1 MIDKDFEDL
10 KEEEYIIPKKHLFV
24 ILISSLLIT
33 FIYRFHIK
41 KGYFFEAM
49 LPFILILGSYLIILK
64 DTKKNKKAYFLLI
77 PITLILIS
85 DIVVGIDANN
95 KDLNFLALPILLSI
109 MLLLLVNKNYKL
121 EGNISTWVFKL
132 FPIGLF
138 SNLKFLKIKSENKT
152 SQKIGKIMAG
162 IGLGIMF
169 GTVIVFLLVKADDY
183 FSAFIGNIFQDVADF
198 NLNYIVIFVAS
209 FILTFS
215 ILINLLKNKD
225 TKMNEIK
232 IRNYDK
238 TIIITFLSM
247 VNSVFVLF
255 IISEISRLTNNFL
268 QIPIEYTYSSYA
280 REGFFQLLFVTVIN
294 YAILMFLLY
303 KTTMVRE
310 KWVKWLLFLL
320 ASFSIIL
327 IFNSYYRMF
336 LYINHYGLT
345 VLRLQVV
352 LFLLM
357 ELIIF
362 ILMIFKIFDK
372 FKKRNAFTY
381 FVIIISFYIANLY
394 LCNDWLVSILNN
406 AIGK

>member
-10 KEEEYIIPKKHLFV
+10 KEEEYIIPKKNLFV
-24 ILISSLLIT
+24 ILISSILIT
-33 FIYRFHIK
+33 FIYQFHI

-64 DTKKNKKAYFLLI
+64 DIKKNKKAYFLLI
-77 PITLILIS
+77 PITLIFTS
-85 DIVVGIDANN
+85 DIIVGIDANN
-95 KDLNFLALPILLSI
+95 KDLNFLVLPILLSA
-109 MLLLLVNKNYKL
+109 MLLLLINKNYKL

-152 SQKIGKIMAG
+152 SQKIGKILAG
-162 IGLGIMF
+162 IGFGIMF
-169 GTVIVFLLVKADDY
+169 GAVIVFLLVKADDY
-183 FSAFIGNIFQDVADF
+183 FSAFISNIFQDVADF
-198 NLNYIVIFVAS
+198 NPNYIVILVAS

-225 TKMNEIK
+225 TKMSEIK
-232 IRNYDK
+232 IHNYDE
-238 TIIITFLSM
+238 TIIITFLSI

-303 KTTMVRE
+303 KTTMGRE

-320 ASFSIIL
+320 AGFSIIL

-362 ILMIFKIFDK
+362 ILMISRIFDK

-394 LCNDWLVSILNN
+394 LCNDWLVNILNN
-406 AIGK
+406 VLGK

>member
-33 FIYRFHIK
+33 FIYRFHI

-121 EGNISTWVFKL
+121 EGDISTWIFKL
-132 FPIGLF
+132 FPVGLF
-138 SNLKFLKIKSENKT
+138 SNLKFLKIKSENNT

>member
-33 FIYRFHIK
+33 FIYQFHI

-64 DTKKNKKAYFLLI
+64 DTKKNKKAYYMLI
-77 PITLILIS
+77 PITLIFIS

-95 KDLNFLALPILLSI
+95 KDLNFLVLPILISA
-109 MLLLLVNKNYKL
+109 MLLLLINKNYKL
-121 EGNISTWVFKL
+121 EGNISTWFFKL
-132 FPIGLF
+132 FPIELF

-162 IGLGIMF
+162 IGFGIMF
-169 GTVIVFLLVKADDY
+169 GAVIVFLLVKADDY
-183 FSAFIGNIFQDVADF
+183 FSAFISNIFQDVTDF
-198 NLNYIVIFVAS
+198 NPNYIVILVAS

-225 TKMNEIK
+225 TKMSEIK
-232 IRNYDK
+232 IHNYDK
-238 TIIITFLSM
+238 TIIITFLSI

-310 KWVKWLLFLL
+310 KWVKWLLFIL
-320 ASFSIIL
+320 AGFSIIL

-362 ILMIFKIFDK
+362 ILMISRIFDK

-394 LCNDWLVSILNN
+394 LCNDWLVNVLNN
-406 AIGK
+406 ALGK

>member
-10 KEEEYIIPKKHLFV
+10 KEEEYIIPKQHLLV
-24 ILISSLLIT
+24 ILISSILIT
-33 FIYRFHIK
+33 FIYQFHI

-77 PITLILIS
+77 PITLIFIS
-85 DIVVGIDANN
+85 DIIVGIDANN
-95 KDLNFLALPILLSI
+95 KDLNFLVLPILLSA
-109 MLLLLVNKNYKL
+109 MLLLLINKNYKL
-121 EGNISTWVFKL
+121 EGNISTWIFKL
-132 FPIGLF
+132 FPVGLF

-152 SQKIGKIMAG
+152 SEKIGKIMTG
-162 IGLGIMF
+162 IGFGIMF
-169 GTVIVFLLVKADDY
+169 GAVIVFLLVKADDY
-183 FSAFIGNIFQDVADF
+183 FSAFISSIFQDVADF
-198 NLNYIVIFVAS
+198 NPNYILILVAS

-225 TKMNEIK
+225 TKMGEIK
-232 IRNYDK
+232 VHNYDK

-294 YAILMFLLY
+294 YVILMFLLY

-345 VLRLQVV
+345 V
-352 LFLLM
+352 
-357 ELIIF
+357 
-362 ILMIFKIFDK
+362 
-372 FKKRNAFTY
+372 
-381 FVIIISFYIANLY
+381 
-394 LCNDWLVSILNN
+394 
-406 AIGK
+406 

>member
-10 KEEEYIIPKKHLFV
+10 KEEEYIIPKKNLFV
-24 ILISSLLIT
+24 ILVSSILIT
-33 FIYRFHIK
+33 FIYQFHI

-64 DTKKNKKAYFLLI
+64 DIKKNKKAYFLLI
-77 PITLILIS
+77 PITLIFTS
-85 DIVVGIDANN
+85 DIIVGIDANN
-95 KDLNFLALPILLSI
+95 KDLNFLVLPILLSA
-109 MLLLLVNKNYKL
+109 MLLLLINKNYKL

-152 SQKIGKIMAG
+152 SQKIGKILAG
-162 IGLGIMF
+162 IGFGIMF
-169 GTVIVFLLVKADDY
+169 GAVIVFLLVKADDY
-183 FSAFIGNIFQDVADF
+183 FSAFISNIFQDVADF
-198 NLNYIVIFVAS
+198 NPNYIVILVAS

-225 TKMNEIK
+225 TKMSEIK
-232 IRNYDK
+232 IHNYDE
-238 TIIITFLSM
+238 TIIITFLSI

-280 REGFFQLLFVTVIN
+280 REGFFQLLFVTIIN

-303 KTTMVRE
+303 KTTMGRE

-320 ASFSIIL
+320 AGFSIIL

-362 ILMIFKIFDK
+362 ILMISRIFDK

-394 LCNDWLVSILNN
+394 LCNDWLVNILNN
-406 AIGK
+406 VLGK

>member
-24 ILISSLLIT
+24 ILISSILIT
-33 FIYRFHIK
+33 FIYQFHI

-49 LPFILILGSYLIILK
+49 MPFILILGSYLIILK

-77 PITLILIS
+77 PITLIFIS
-85 DIVVGIDANN
+85 DFIVGIDANN
-95 KDLNFLALPILLSI
+95 KDLNFLVLPVLLSA
-109 MLLLLVNKNYKL
+109 MLLLLINKNYKL
-121 EGNISTWVFKL
+121 EGNISTWIFKL
-132 FPIGLF
+132 FPVGLF

-152 SQKIGKIMAG
+152 SEKIGKIMTG
-162 IGLGIMF
+162 IGFGIMF
-169 GTVIVFLLVKADDY
+169 GAVIVFLLVKADDY
-183 FSAFIGNIFQDVADF
+183 FSAFISNIFQDVADF
-198 NLNYIVIFVAS
+198 NPNYILILVAS

-225 TKMNEIK
+225 TKMSEIK
-232 IRNYDK
+232 VHNYDK

-362 ILMIFKIFDK
+362 ILMISRIFDK

-381 FVIIISFYIANLY
+381 FVIIISFYIY
-394 LCNDWLVSILNN
+394 
-406 AIGK
+406 

>member
-381 FVIIISFYIANLY
+381 FVIIISFYISNLY
-394 LCNDWLVSILNN
+394 LCNDWLVNIINN

>member
-24 ILISSLLIT
+24 ILISSILIT
-33 FIYRFHIK
+33 FIYQFHLR
-41 KGYFFEAM
+41 GYFFEAM

-64 DTKKNKKAYFLLI
+64 DAKKNKKAYFMLI
-77 PITLILIS
+77 PITLIFIS
-85 DIVVGIDANN
+85 DIIVGIDVHN
-95 KDLNFLALPILLSI
+95 KDLNILVLPILLSI
-109 MLLLLVNKNYKL
+109 MMLLLINKNYKL
-121 EGNISTWVFKL
+121 KGNILTWIFKL
-132 FPIGLF
+132 FPVGLF
-138 SNLKFLKIKSENKT
+138 TNLKYLKFKEYSKN
-152 SQKIGKIMAG
+152 SHKIGKIMTG
-162 IGLGIMF
+162 IGFGIMF
-169 GTVIVFLLVKADDY
+169 ASIIIYLLIKADDY
-183 FSAFIGNIFQDVADF
+183 FNAFISSIFKNIEDF
-198 NLNYIVIFVAS
+198 NPNYILILIVS

-215 ILINLLKNKD
+215 IFINLLKNKD
-225 TKMNEIK
+225 TKMSEIK
-232 IRNYDK
+232 THNYDK
-238 TIIITFLSM
+238 TIIITFLSI

-268 QIPIEYTYSSYA
+268 QIPLEYTYSSYA

-303 KTTMVRE
+303 KTTMSRE

-362 ILMIFKIFDK
+362 ILMISRIFDK

-381 FVIIISFYIANLY
+381 FVIIISFYIVNLY
-394 LCNDWLVSILNN
+394 LCNDWFVNILNN
-406 AIGK
+406 ALGK

>member
-10 KEEEYIIPKKHLFV
+10 KEEEYIIPKKHLFI
-24 ILISSLLIT
+24 ILISSILIT
-33 FIYRFHIK
+33 FIYQFHI

-49 LPFILILGSYLIILK
+49 MPFILILGSYLIILK
-64 DTKKNKKAYFLLI
+64 DTQKNKKAYFLLI
-77 PITLILIS
+77 PITLIFIS
-85 DIVVGIDANN
+85 DIIVGIDAYN
-95 KDLNFLALPILLSI
+95 KDLNILVLPVLLST
-109 MLLLLVNKNYKL
+109 MLLLLINKNYKI
-121 EGNISTWVFKL
+121 EGNITTWIFKL
-132 FPIGLF
+132 FPVGLF

-152 SQKIGKIMAG
+152 RQKIGKILTG
-162 IGLGIMF
+162 IGFGIMF
-169 GTVIVFLLVKADDY
+169 SVVIVFLLIKADDY
-183 FSAFIGNIFQDVADF
+183 FSAFISGIFKNIVDF
-198 NLNYIVIFVAS
+198 NPNYIVIFMAS

-225 TKMNEIK
+225 TKMSETK
-232 IRNYDK
+232 LHNYDK
-238 TIIITFLSM
+238 TIIITFLSI

-268 QIPIEYTYSSYA
+268 QIPLEYTYSSYA

-294 YAILMFLLY
+294 YFILMFLLY

-310 KWVKWLLFLL
+310 KWVKWLLVLL
-320 ASFSIIL
+320 GVFSIIL

-336 LYINHYGLT
+336 LYINHFGLT

-362 ILMIFKIFDK
+362 VLMISRIFNK

-381 FVIIISFYIANLY
+381 FVIIISFYIINLY
-394 LCNDWLVSILNN
+394 LCNDWFVTIFNN
-406 AIGK
+406 VLGK

>member
-24 ILISSLLIT
+24 ILISSILIT
-33 FIYRFHIK
+33 FIYQFHI

-49 LPFILILGSYLIILK
+49 MPFILILGSYLIILK

-77 PITLILIS
+77 PITLIFIS
-85 DIVVGIDANN
+85 DFIVGIDANN
-95 KDLNFLALPILLSI
+95 KDLNFLVLPVLLSA
-109 MLLLLVNKNYKL
+109 MLLLLINKNYKL
-121 EGNISTWVFKL
+121 EGNISTWIFKL
-132 FPIGLF
+132 FPVGLF

-152 SQKIGKIMAG
+152 SEKIGKIMTG
-162 IGLGIMF
+162 IGFGIMF
-169 GTVIVFLLVKADDY
+169 GAVIVFLLVKADDY
-183 FSAFIGNIFQDVADF
+183 FSAFISNIFQDVADF
-198 NLNYIVIFVAS
+198 NPNYILILVAS

-225 TKMNEIK
+225 TKMSEIK
-232 IRNYDK
+232 VHNYDK

-362 ILMIFKIFDK
+362 ILMISRIFDK

-394 LCNDWLVSILNN
+394 LCNDWLVNILNN
-406 AIGK
+406 ALGK

>member
-10 KEEEYIIPKKHLFV
+10 KEEEYIIPKQHLLV
-24 ILISSLLIT
+24 ILISSILIT
-33 FIYRFHIK
+33 FIYQFHI

-77 PITLILIS
+77 PITLIFIS
-85 DIVVGIDANN
+85 DIIVGIDANN
-95 KDLNFLALPILLSI
+95 KDLNFLVLPILLSA
-109 MLLLLVNKNYKL
+109 MLLLLINKNYKL
-121 EGNISTWVFKL
+121 EGNISTWIFKL
-132 FPIGLF
+132 FPVGLF

-152 SQKIGKIMAG
+152 SEKIGKIMTG
-162 IGLGIMF
+162 IGFGIMF
-169 GTVIVFLLVKADDY
+169 GAVIVFLLVKADDY
-183 FSAFIGNIFQDVADF
+183 FSAFISSIFQDVADF
-198 NLNYIVIFVAS
+198 NPNYILILVAS

-225 TKMNEIK
+225 TKMGEIK
-232 IRNYDK
+232 VHNYDK

-294 YAILMFLLY
+294 YVILMFLLY

-362 ILMIFKIFDK
+362 ILMISRIFDK

-394 LCNDWLVSILNN
+394 LCNDWLVNILNN
-406 AIGK
+406 ALGK

>member
-24 ILISSLLIT
+24 ILISSILIT
-33 FIYRFHIK
+33 FIYQFHI

-49 LPFILILGSYLIILK
+49 MPFILILGSYLIILK

-77 PITLILIS
+77 PITLIFIS
-85 DIVVGIDANN
+85 DFIVGIDANN
-95 KDLNFLALPILLSI
+95 KDLNFLVLPVLLSA
-109 MLLLLVNKNYKL
+109 MLLLLINKNYKL
-121 EGNISTWVFKL
+121 EGNISTWIFKL
-132 FPIGLF
+132 FPVGLF

-152 SQKIGKIMAG
+152 SEKIGKIMTG
-162 IGLGIMF
+162 IGFGIMF
-169 GTVIVFLLVKADDY
+169 GAVIVFLLVKADDY
-183 FSAFIGNIFQDVADF
+183 FSAFISSIFQDVADF
-198 NLNYIVIFVAS
+198 NPNYILILVAS

-225 TKMNEIK
+225 TKMSEIK
-232 IRNYDK
+232 VHNYDK

-362 ILMIFKIFDK
+362 ILMISRIFDK

-381 FVIIISFYIANLY
+381 FVIIISIYIANLY
-394 LCNDWLVSILNN
+394 LCNDWLVNILNN
-406 AIGK
+406 ALGK

>member
-10 KEEEYIIPKKHLFV
+10 KEEEYTVPKKHLFV

-33 FIYRFHIK
+33 FIYMFHI

-77 PITLILIS
+77 PITLIFIS

-95 KDLNFLALPILLSI
+95 KDLNFLVLPILLSI

-121 EGNISTWVFKL
+121 EGNILTWVFKL
-132 FPIGLF
+132 FPVGLF
-138 SNLKFLKIKSENKT
+138 SNLKFLKIKSENTT

-215 ILINLLKNKD
+215 ILINLLKN
-225 TKMNEIK
+225 
-232 IRNYDK
+232 
-238 TIIITFLSM
+238 
-247 VNSVFVLF
+247 
-255 IISEISRLTNNFL
+255 NNFMQQRAVKMSITNFL
-268 QIPIEYTYSSYA
+268 E
-280 REGFFQLLFVTVIN
+280 LLN
-294 YAILMFLLY
+294 
-303 KTTMVRE
+303 
-310 KWVKWLLFLL
+310 LFNNNG
-320 ASFSIIL
+320 IH
-327 IFNSYYRMF
+327 FN
-336 LYINHYGLT
+336 
-345 VLRLQVV
+345 
-352 LFLLM
+352 
-357 ELIIF
+357 
-362 ILMIFKIFDK
+362 
-372 FKKRNAFTY
+372 
-381 FVIIISFYIANLY
+381 
-394 LCNDWLVSILNN
+394 
-406 AIGK
+406 

>member
-10 KEEEYIIPKKHLFV
+10 KEEEYVIEKKHLLI

-33 FIYRFHIK
+33 FIYQFHI

-49 LPFILILGSYLIILK
+49 MPFILILGSYLIILK
-64 DTKKNKKAYFLLI
+64 DLRKNKKAYFMLI
-77 PITLILIS
+77 PIILIFLS
-85 DIVVGIDANN
+85 DIVVGIDTNN
-95 KDLNFLALPILLSI
+95 KNLNFFVLPILLSA
-109 MLLLLVNKNYKL
+109 MLLLLINKNYKL
-121 EGNISTWVFKL
+121 EGNIVTWIFKL
-132 FPIGLF
+132 FPVGLF
-138 SNLKFLKIKSENKT
+138 SNLRFLKIETESKISR
-152 SQKIGKIMAG
+152 KIGKIMIG
-162 IGLGIMF
+162 IAFGIIF
-169 GTVIVFLLVKADDY
+169 SSIIIFLLSNADDY
-183 FSAFIGNIFQDVADF
+183 FNAFINGIFQNINNF
-198 NLNYIVIFVAS
+198 NPDYIVILVMS

-225 TKMNEIK
+225 SKMSEIK
-232 IRNYDK
+232 LHNYDK
-238 TIIITFLSM
+238 TIIITFLSI

-268 QIPIEYTYSSYA
+268 QIPIEYSYSSYA

-294 YAILMFLLY
+294 YSILMFILY
-303 KTTMVRE
+303 KTNISCDTF
-310 KWVKWLLFLL
+310 VKWLLFILVG
-320 ASFSIIL
+320 FSIIL

-362 ILMIFKIFDK
+362 VLMILKLFGR
-372 FKKRNAFTY
+372 FKKKNIFTY
-381 FVIIISFYIANLY
+381 FVIIICFYIINLY
-394 LCNDWLVSILNN
+394 LCNDWFTNILNSVL
-406 AIGK
+406 GK

>member
-24 ILISSLLIT
+24 ILISSILIT
-33 FIYRFHIK
+33 FIYQFHI

-49 LPFILILGSYLIILK
+49 MPFILILGSYLIILK

-77 PITLILIS
+77 PITLIFIS
-85 DIVVGIDANN
+85 DIIVGIDANN
-95 KDLNFLALPILLSI
+95 KDLNFLVLPILLSA
-109 MLLLLVNKNYKL
+109 MLLLLINKNYKL
-121 EGNISTWVFKL
+121 EGNISTWIFKL
-132 FPIGLF
+132 FPVGLF

-152 SQKIGKIMAG
+152 SEKIGKIMTG
-162 IGLGIMF
+162 IGFGIMF
-169 GTVIVFLLVKADDY
+169 GAVIVFLLVKADDY
-183 FSAFIGNIFQDVADF
+183 FSAFISSIFQDVADF
-198 NLNYIVIFVAS
+198 NPNYILILVAS

-225 TKMNEIK
+225 TKMSEIK
-232 IRNYDK
+232 VHNYDK

-362 ILMIFKIFDK
+362 ILMISRIFDK

-394 LCNDWLVSILNN
+394 LCNDWLVNILNN
-406 AIGK
+406 ALGK